1 MRFPEEEK
9 DQCDDSLQGGIKN
22 LMYRVER
29 GATMQ
34 FAKGCAPYLALP
46 FTLAVISLVIGIFL
60 DGILVHLW
68 TLILFVV
75 SFGMLIFF
83 RDPDLPIGEG
93 VVSPA
98 NGKVTGID
106 RTGDRVVVKVFMN
119 VWNIHVN
126 RCPLKGKVL
135 SVVHKEGGHI
145 PAFNKDAEQ
154 NERVITELETEIGN
168 IQIVQ
173 IAGSVARRIVP
184 YITEGQE
191 LGKGDRIGIIRLG
204 SRVDLHLPASEVDIV
219 VKIGDAVRPGQTV
232 AKVRIEP
239 GESNNDPGDGHR
251 DPTEKAKGQETEA
264 GKGKGQEIEGEK
276 GKGQE
281 DAGGVEREP

>member
-34 FAKGCAPYLALP
+34 FARGCAPYLALP
-46 FTLAVISLVIGIFL
+46 FTLAFISLVIGISL
-60 DGILVHLW
+60 DCLLVHLW

-75 SFGMLIFF
+75 SFGILIFF
-83 RDPDLPIGEG
+83 RDPDLPMGEG

-106 RTGDRVVVKVFMN
+106 QIGDRVVVKVFMN

-168 IQIVQ
+168 VTIVQ

-191 LGKGDRIGIIRLG
+191 VGKGDRIGIIRLG

-219 VKIGDAVRPGQTV
+219 VKIGDTVRPGQTV
-232 AKVRIEP
+232 ANVLMDHRK
-239 GESNNDPGDGHR
+239 SNNDPGDGHG
-251 DPTEKAKGQETEA
+251 DPTEKENTKESE
-264 GKGKGQEIEGEK
+264 ENEGEK
-276 GKGQE
+276 EKGQE
-281 DAGGVEREP
+281 DRGGVEREP